1 MRERGSRSSPT
12 MTVLPQHQN
21 ALHKRQP
28 EPCHAMS
35 LQSPRLR
42 HYRASM
48 TAICFV
54 CNLPILSHQVGLVWQ
69 GGNGWDDIVR
79 EQVEESTLKQRLGT
93 GRRDSAAQISPPN
106 ELQEQ
111 SPITQGRRR
120 RSSLAQLTDILREWG
135 GGGSSSS
142 SSTTK
147 QGGSTRSN
155 KLSRRETLADIAK
168 SLPWSRQTTT
178 EGHVN
183 PRKRRESSVD
193 SGIRS
198 SVSNKSRRDSAI
210 SDFKSDLA
218 RFWSK
223 KDSQPQAQAPP
234 TVISPTPRRGSGE
247 SKTSRRGSGESARSA
262 RRDSVIGPGGE
273 RVHNCRHHRRRKSQQ
288 SVDLNQSSCGAVA
301 AKYYRNDQRPS
312 ASSTDSATSNA
323 VREHLEAQRSKEERS
338 SSFDSKTGP
347 TTASTTTTAG
357 TTVSTSTSIS
367 PATRSTMGSTS
378 IPATT
383 AARSA
388 MVSTAVSTTCTSRDT
403 KHLTL
408 EPTVHPPIVVSSV
421 TPPSVSPVATVNN
434 LPLPGTSP
442 SGGSSPVGS
451 PNISGT
457 PSHPLLTTRRDSTT
471 QCYYKTREA
480 SPNKL
485 RLTRQATAIDES
497 LPPPGRRGSQ
507 PTLSPDPDDGGRKA
521 RRDSLSPDSASY
533 PRRRESRSHL
543 SPDRRGDSERRDVS
557 PLRSRKGRLRRQ
569 STSIAGRPP
578 RSPDSSSCSSR
589 DPSPCG
595 RPPSTTQHAPVI
607 RRQSTTEEILIARGF
622 RRQSTTEEMIRCR
635 NFRRQSSQ
643 SDDQVLRVQR
653 YRGRRDSSAQITDGT
668 FASMTVETSST
679 FFDTSTQTDPS
690 PLYDNNHYHEEC
702 LKCNSCGLNLTGP
715 NQKRARRFKNQ
726 ILCDLHFAD
735 VALME
740 CSDFMQQLRSFKPQS
755 LGCAVA
761 RRKSSTTLIFPLPP
775 QACTDEFCTEY
786 PHNLIATPGYWI
798 ECSRQQ
804 MNTDTIYDESE
815 SDRDGTD
822 GEPQERDQDEQ
833 SSSIRLTSNRND
845 CLVEENEVDSDEAPR
860 KKSAIEEQWEKHQ
873 AFELTSVEQETYE
886 KYFYGT
892 EHWNYFTNDEDLG
905 PVILS
910 IKQESLNGRDQFRIL
925 VRAIS
930 YTVHGL
936 IPASCVFADR
946 YNREEVVRSL
956 GKEVNINPPLTLG
969 QLPDTPEELLKLD
982 QVFIKSELKVGVIY
996 VQEGQYSEEAI
1007 LDNNE
1012 NSVAFQEFLSVMGDT
1027 VRLKNFDKYKGGL
1040 DTVHDLTGLYSVYTN
1055 WRGIEIMFHVST
1067 LLPYE
1072 KHDAQKVI
1080 FVRFLCLFVKLRAM
1094 VREKEKKQKKLAGRN
1109 ETNEVTLSLSPSLS
1123 LSQLQ
1128 RKRHIGNDIVCVVFL
1143 EADNTSFSPACI
1155 KSHFLHTFI
1164 VVRVSPRIKRKI
1176 TRYEVSVVTKDEVG
1190 AYKPYLWEQSVF
1202 EKGPMFREW
1211 IITKIVNGE
1220 RASYSAP
1227 KFARMQ
1233 ERTRSQMLEDI
1244 VANLQNHAETGQIPK
1259 PYRRGS
1265 WRPIGH
1271 MRPSSPL
1278 LDSVR
1283 DQFED
1288 YDQLAKDFTRVF
1300 LNSPENL
1307 ALNANLFDVSFLVP
1321 GQQKQKVRFIGVR
1334 AILGVRSRVFQEM
1347 LYGIQAG
1354 FGSPQVPVAE
1364 LLSRPAPTLLSPQK
1378 PKSSNFLQVPDV
1390 ESPSVPSSPMV
1401 KRAFSRLGTITA
1413 SWGRSMRKHSSNTLS
1428 SDDRKRWASSQDCSN
1443 KEMKDRDKLAVPR
1456 LSVCADAQKVDRTKL
1471 AQTEFDIIEF
1481 DPDTFRILLD
1491 YLHTGSCPLTCSNIP
1506 GLICAAEHY
1515 DLPELLQACFHHAKQ
1530 FLRIEIVG
1538 VMLCALENYY
1548 WRYTSASELVNMI
1561 LAFVETRA
1569 FQLFQSPDFLTL
1581 SESMVQMIMG
1591 RSLEVV
1597 EIKKFEAMINWAT
1610 NRTKTMTSAVDA
1622 NAEFKNI
1629 MDRLSRDLK
1638 LYRITP
1644 QELIKIVLPSKSIK
1658 NEKILET
1665 LMFQANSGIY
1675 RNVDNYL
1682 EAYHNRVKHQESF
1695 DGRL

>member
-1 MRERGSRSSPT
+1 MRSNVRQAFTRLPDCLT
-12 MTVLPQHQN
+12 TTVLPQHQN
-21 ALHKRQP
+21 APHNRQP
-28 EPCHAMS
+28 GPCHAMS

-42 HYRASM
+42 HYRTM

-54 CNLPILSHQVGLVWQ
+54 CNLPILSHQVELIWQ
-69 GGNGWDDIVR
+69 GGNGWDDLVR
-79 EQVEESTLKQRLGT
+79 EQVEESTLKQRLGA
-93 GRRDSAAQISPPN
+93 GRRDSAAQITSISPPN
-106 ELQEQ
+106 EIQDS
-111 SPITQGRRR
+111 SPTNQRRR

-135 GGGSSSS
+135 GGGTSGKSG
-142 SSTTK
+142 K
-147 QGGSTRSN
+147 GG
-155 KLSRRETLADIAK
+155 KLCRRETLADIAK
-168 SLPWSRQTTT
+168 SLPWSRQQTTDAS
-178 EGHVN
+178 HLASLK
-183 PRKRRESSVD
+183 KRRESSVD

-198 SVSNKSRRDSAI
+198 QVSSRSRRDSAI
-210 SDFKSDLA
+210 SDFKNDLV
-218 RFWSK
+218 RLWGK
-223 KDSQPQAQAPP
+223 KDVTQPPQPPP
-234 TVISPTPRRGSGE
+234 TVISPTTRRGSGE
-247 SKTSRRGSGESARSA
+247 SARNSRRGSGESAKS
-262 RRDSVIGPGGE
+262 RRDSVVGGQTPSPGE
-273 RVHNCRHHRRRKSQQ
+273 RKHNCRHHRRKQSQQ
-288 SVDLNQSSCGAVA
+288 SVEGGGVTPT
-301 AKYYRNDQRPS
+301 KYYRSDQRPS
-312 ASSTDSATSNA
+312 ASSTDSAASCA
-323 VREHLEAQRSKEERS
+323 VREHLEAQRSQAEKNERS
-338 SSFDSKTGP
+338 GSGVEARTQTTTLTVDTKSTLSDSKN
-347 TTASTTTTAG
+347 
-357 TTVSTSTSIS
+357 
-367 PATRSTMGSTS
+367 
-378 IPATT
+378 
-383 AARSA
+383 
-388 MVSTAVSTTCTSRDT
+388 
-403 KHLTL
+403 LTL
-408 EPTVHPPIVVSSV
+408 DAAINPPTIVMSSV
-421 TPPSVSPVATVNN
+421 TPPIVSPMTGSS
-434 LPLPGTSP
+434 LPLPGASTSG
-442 SGGSSPVGS
+442 SSSPVGS
-451 PNISGT
+451 PNISST
-457 PSHPLLTTRRDSTT
+457 PAYPLLGSRRDSTT
-471 QCYYKTREA
+471 QCYYKGKEA
-480 SPNKL
+480 SPSKL
-485 RLTRQATAIDES
+485 SRLTRQAAAIDES
-497 LPPPGRRGSQ
+497 LPPTGRRGSQ

-533 PRRRESRSHL
+533 PRRRDSKSHL
-543 SPDRRGDSERRDVS
+543 SPDRNAEKRDIS
-557 PLRSRKGRLRRQ
+557 PIRQKKARLRRQ
-569 STSIAGRPP
+569 STSIACGRPP

-589 DPSPCG
+589 DPSPCARAPG
-595 RPPSTTQHAPVI
+595 SIQHAPII

-643 SDDQVLRVQR
+643 SDDTVQR

-668 FASMTVETSST
+668 FATMTVETTST
-679 FFDTSTQTDPS
+679 FFDSSTQTEPS

-702 LKCNSCGLNLTGP
+702 LRCNSCGLNLTGP
-715 NQKRARRFKNQ
+715 NQKRARRFKNH

-775 QACTDEFCTEY
+775 QACSDEFCQEF
-786 PHNLIATPGYWI
+786 PHNLIPTPGYWI

-804 MNTDTIYDESE
+804 IASDTIWDESE
-815 SDRDGTD
+815 SDREATD
-822 GEPQERDQDEQ
+822 PEQAEEQQEPTIRQQRRD
-833 SSSIRLTSNRND
+833 L
-845 CLVEENEVDSDEAPR
+845 CLFEENEVDFDDAPR
-860 KKSAIEEQWEKHQ
+860 KKTTIEEQFEKNQ
-873 AFELTSVEQETYE
+873 GFELTSVEQETYE
-886 KYFYGT
+886 KYFYGS

-910 IKQESLNGRDQFRIL
+910 IKQETINGRDQFRIL

-996 VQEGQYSEEAI
+996 VQEGQYSEEEI
-1007 LDNNE
+1007 LDNND
-1012 NSVAFQEFLSVMGDT
+1012 NSPLFEEFLQILGEK
-1027 VRLKNFDKYKGGL
+1027 VRLKGFDKYKGGL

-1072 KHDAQKVI
+1072 KHDPQK
-1080 FVRFLCLFVKLRAM
+1080 
-1094 VREKEKKQKKLAGRN
+1094 
-1109 ETNEVTLSLSPSLS
+1109 
-1123 LSQLQ
+1123 LQ

-1164 VVRVSPRIKRKI
+1164 LVRVSPRIKRKI
-1176 TRYEVSVVTKDEVG
+1176 ARYEVSVVTRDEVG
-1190 AYKPYLWEQSVF
+1190 AYKPYLWEQSIF

-1211 IITKIVNGE
+1211 ILTKIVNGE

-1244 VANLQNHAETGQIPK
+1244 VANLANHAETGQIPK

-1300 LNSPENL
+1300 LNNV
-1307 ALNANLFDVSFLVP
+1307 ANVTLNASLFDVSFLVP

-1347 LYGIQAG
+1347 LYGIQTG

-1364 LLSRPAPTLLSPQK
+1364 LLARPVPTLLSPQK
-1378 PKSSNFLQVPDV
+1378 PRSSNFLQVPDM
-1390 ESPSVPSSPMV
+1390 ESPRPKSVPSSPMV

-1413 SWGRSMRKHSSNTLS
+1413 GWGRSIRKHGSGNTLQTE
-1428 SDDRKRWASSQDCSN
+1428 DRKRWASSQDCSN
-1443 KEMKDRDKLAVPR
+1443 KEGKDKDRAAQSLAVPR
-1456 LSVCADAQKVDRTKL
+1456 LSVCADAQKVDRAKL

-1481 DPDTFRILLD
+1481 DPDTFRTLLD

-1530 FLRIEIVG
+1530 FLRIDVVC

-1569 FQLFQSPDFLTL
+1569 YQLFQSPGFLTL
-1581 SESMVQMIMG
+1581 SESMVQMIMCRG
-1591 RSLEVV
+1591 LEVV
-1597 EIKKFEAMINWAT
+1597 EIKKFEAMFGWAKH
-1610 NRTKTMTSAVDA
+1610 RIKTKSSKVDA
-1622 NAEFKNI
+1622 KVEFQCI
-1629 MDRLSRDLK
+1629 MERLSRDLK

-1644 QELIKIVLPSKSIK
+1644 QELIRIVLPTKAIQ
-1658 NEKILET
+1658 NERILET

-1675 RNVDNYL
+1675 RNVDSYL
-1682 EAYHNRVKHQESF
+1682 EAYQKRVQQNQESF
-1695 DGRL
+1695 DCGL

>member
-1 MRERGSRSSPT
+1 MRTGTGVSLFRGDPTCFSTLGDDSPAA
-12 MTVLPQHQN
+12 PP
-21 ALHKRQP
+21 KRTT
-28 EPCHAMS
+28 
-35 LQSPRLR
+35 QST
-42 HYRASM
+42 M

-54 CNLPILSHQVGLVWQ
+54 CNLPILSHQVGLIWQ
-69 GGNGWDDIVR
+69 GGNGWDDLVR
-79 EQVEESTLKQRLGT
+79 EQVEESTLRQRLGT
-93 GRRDSAAQISPPN
+93 GRRDSAAQITSISPPN
-106 ELQEQ
+106 EAQDC
-111 SPITQGRRR
+111 SPTNQRRR

-135 GGGSSSS
+135 GGGISTKSS
-142 SSTTK
+142 
-147 QGGSTRSN
+147 RSN
-155 KLSRRETLADIAK
+155 KLCRRETLADIAK

-178 EGHVN
+178 DASHLVSL
-183 PRKRRESSVD
+183 RKRRESSVD

-198 SVSNKSRRDSAI
+198 QVSSKSRRDSAI
-210 SDFKSDLA
+210 SDLKNDIA
-218 RFWSK
+218 RLWSK
-223 KDSQPQAQAPP
+223 KDVLLQPQPPP

-247 SKTSRRGSGESARSA
+247 SRNSRRGSGESARS
-262 RRDSVIGPGGE
+262 RRDSVVTGQSQSPGD
-273 RVHNCRHHRRRKSQQ
+273 RKHNCRHHRRRQSQQ
-288 SVDLNQSSCGAVA
+288 SVDGGGVTPT
-301 AKYYRNDQRPS
+301 KYYRTDQRPS
-312 ASSTDSATSNA
+312 ASSTDSAGSNT
-323 VREHLEAQRSKEERS
+323 VREHLEAPRNSTERSERS
-338 SSFDSKTGP
+338 SSFEAKTQPTGP
-347 TTASTTTTAG
+347 TMIDTKTVMTVSSLIVNGKASVVTTTATESTRT
-357 TTVSTSTSIS
+357 TTVSIDTSPVIS
-367 PATRSTMGSTS
+367 SLD
-378 IPATT
+378 
-383 AARSA
+383 
-388 MVSTAVSTTCTSRDT
+388 VSP
-403 KHLTL
+403 
-408 EPTVHPPIVVSSV
+408 PTIVMSSV
-421 TPPSVSPVATVNN
+421 TPPAISPTAGSS
-434 LPLPGTSP
+434 LPLPGTST
-442 SGGSSPVGS
+442 SGSSSPVGS
-451 PNISGT
+451 PNVNNT
-457 PSHPLLTTRRDSTT
+457 PTHPYARRDSTT
-471 QCYYKTREA
+471 QCNFAKGKEV
-480 SPNKL
+480 SPSKL
-485 RLTRQATAIDES
+485 SRLIRQQAAIDES
-497 LPPPGRRGSQ
+497 MPPTGRRGSQ

-533 PRRRESRSHL
+533 PRRRDSKSHL
-543 SPDRRGDSERRDVS
+543 SPDRTDKRDIS
-557 PLRSRKGRLRRQ
+557 PIGQRKGRLRRQ
-569 STSIAGRPP
+569 STSMAGRPP

-589 DPSPCG
+589 EPSPCA
-595 RPPSTTQHAPVI
+595 RAPDNIHRAPKIV

-643 SDDQVLRVQR
+643 SDDVAQR
-653 YRGRRDSSAQITDGT
+653 FRGRRDSSAQITDGT

-679 FFDTSTQTDPS
+679 LFDSSTQTEPS

-775 QACTDEFCTEY
+775 QACSDEFCQEF

-804 MNTDTIYDESE
+804 ITSDTIWDESE
-815 SDRDGTD
+815 SEHEGTD
-822 GEPQERDQDEQ
+822 PEQ
-833 SSSIRLTSNRND
+833 VDGRS
-845 CLVEENEVDSDEAPR
+845 VEERPSMLKRQDKSSCLFEAENETGDTDDPPR
-860 KKSAIEEQWEKHQ
+860 KKTTIEEQWEKNQ
-873 AFELTSVEQETYE
+873 GFELTSVEQETYE
-886 KYFYGT
+886 KYFYGS

-910 IKQESLNGRDQFRIL
+910 IKQETLNNRDQFRIL

-982 QVFIKSELKVGVIY
+982 QVFIKSELKVGLIY
-996 VQEGQYSEEAI
+996 VQEEQYTEEEI
-1007 LDNNE
+1007 LDNND
-1012 NSVAFQEFLSVMGDT
+1012 NSLLFEEFLQILGDKI
-1027 VRLKNFDKYKGGL
+1027 RLKGFDKYKGGL

-1072 KHDAQKVI
+1072 KHDPQK
-1080 FVRFLCLFVKLRAM
+1080 
-1094 VREKEKKQKKLAGRN
+1094 
-1109 ETNEVTLSLSPSLS
+1109 
-1123 LSQLQ
+1123 LQ

-1143 EADNTSFSPACI
+1143 EADNTTFSPACI

-1164 VVRVSPRIKRKI
+1164 LVRVSPRIKRKI
-1176 TRYEVSVVTKDEVG
+1176 TRYEVSVVTRDEVG

-1211 IITKIVNGE
+1211 ILTKIVNGE

-1244 VANLQNHAETGQIPK
+1244 VANLANHAETGQIPK

-1300 LNSPENL
+1300 LNNSANVT
-1307 ALNANLFDVSFLVP
+1307 LNTSLFDVSFLVP

-1334 AILGVRSRVFQEM
+1334 AILAVRSRVFQEM

-1364 LLSRPAPTLLSPQK
+1364 LLARPAPTLLSPQK
-1378 PKSSNFLQVPDV
+1378 PKSSNFLQVPDM
-1390 ESPSVPSSPMV
+1390 ESPRPKSVPSSPMV

-1413 SWGRSMRKHSSNTLS
+1413 GWGRSIRKHGSTLQS
-1428 SDDRKRWASSQDCSN
+1428 EDRKRWASSQDCSN
-1443 KEMKDRDKLAVPR
+1443 KEAKDKDKVAQSLAVPR

-1481 DPDTFRILLD
+1481 DPETFRILLD

-1530 FLRIEIVG
+1530 FLRVEIVC

-1561 LAFVETRA
+1561 LAFIETRA
-1569 FQLFQSPDFLTL
+1569 ELLFNHPDFVTL
-1581 SESMVQMIMG
+1581 SESMVQMIMC
-1591 RSLEVV
+1591 RSLELAEV
-1597 EIKKFEAMINWAT
+1597 KKFEAMLNWAKH
-1610 NRTKTMTSAVDA
+1610 RIKTKSTKIDA
-1622 NAEFKNI
+1622 KVEFKCI

-1638 LYRITP
+1638 LHKITP
-1644 QELIKIVLPSKSIK
+1644 QELIRIVLPSKVIK
-1658 NEKILET
+1658 NERILDT
-1665 LMFQANSGIY
+1665 LMYQANSGIY
-1675 RNVDNYL
+1675 RNIDSCL
-1682 EAYHNRVKHQESF
+1682 EAYQRMHLQDQESF
-1695 DGRL
+1695 DCGL